1 MLTRIAIVVLL
12 LASASMVG
20 AFEPGSARICVPSAD
35 GETFVCREKTASPAA
50 DNEAPAAIGS
60 EQAASQPAPATAPAS
75 TVTAAAPAAAAAAPP
90 ASKLPNYLLQSPGTS
105 RPSSSTAPA
114 PAEVAEPIAAAP
126 ADVAATTQEQTGS
139 TATEAPIADAQP
151 EKVSPAQ
158 AETIES
164 PAPQPTAV
172 TKTSPAPAV
181 EAPVTSEAS
190 ATTVPPTAPAEAI
203 GSGSVTE
210 PAAAVEV
217 APPPGAIRSP
227 RPSLPGA
234 SAFLALPATHYTL
247 VLASV
252 RDPSA
257 LDALV
262 ESLDALPGQL
272 FLIKLG
278 MPDGDWFSLC
288 WSDFADMDAARAAR
302 TSLPGDPAITSG
314 WPRRIGPL
322 QKEIAR

>member
-1 MLTRIAIVVLL
+1 
-12 LASASMVG
+12 
-20 AFEPGSARICVPSAD
+20 
-35 GETFVCREKTASPAA
+35 
-50 DNEAPAAIGS
+50 
-60 EQAASQPAPATAPAS
+60 
-75 TVTAAAPAAAAAAPP
+75 
-90 ASKLPNYLLQSPGTS
+90 LPNYLLQNPGTS
-105 RPSSSTAPA
+105 QPTPSTAPA

-126 ADVAATTQEQTGS
+126 ADVAAPTQEPTES
-139 TATEAPIADAQP
+139 AATETPVSHTQP
-151 EKVSPAQ
+151 EVASPPQ

-172 TKTSPAPAV
+172 AETSPAPAV
-181 EAPVTSEAS
+181 EEPVTSEAS
-190 ATTVPPTAPAEAI
+190 ATSASPTAATEAI
-203 GSGSVTE
+203 ESGSVTE
-210 PAAAVEV
+210 PAAATEV
-217 APPPGAIRSP
+217 ATPPDAIRSA

-234 SAFLALPATHYTL
+234 NAFLALPATHYTL

-257 LDALV
+257 LDALIG
-262 ESLDALPGQL
+262 SLDALPGQL